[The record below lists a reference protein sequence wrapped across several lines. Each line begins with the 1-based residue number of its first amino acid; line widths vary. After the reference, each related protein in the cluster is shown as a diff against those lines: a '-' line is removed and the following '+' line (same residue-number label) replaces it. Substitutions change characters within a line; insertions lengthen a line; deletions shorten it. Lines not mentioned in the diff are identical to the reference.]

1 MISDER
7 KKYLKKIKKEK
18 LFITIS
24 RILIL
29 VIFILLW
36 ELLSRLKIIDTFL
49 LSSPSKILNTI
60 IELYKTNNLFTHIFT
75 TLEEIIISFILGN
88 IIGFIISS
96 ILWFNKKLSLILDP
110 YLTIINSL
118 PKVALGPLIIILSG
132 ANTNSIII
140 MALLISTIISILN
153 MITAFNSTDINRIKI
168 IKSMGGNKLDIFF
181 RVVIPSNINFI
192 IDSFK
197 VNISMCFVG
206 VIMGE
211 FLVSKKGI
219 GYLINYG
226 SQIFNMNLV
235 ITGITLL
242 IVLTIILYYIVE
254 LISNKIKR

>member
-7 KKYLKKIKKEK
+7 KEYLKRIKKEK
-18 LFITIS
+18 IIIRLS
-24 RILIL
+24 QILIL
-29 VIFILLW
+29 VLFFAIW
-36 ELLSRLKIIDTFL
+36 EILSRLSIIDTFL
-49 LSSPSKILNTI
+49 LSSPSKIISTI
-60 IELYKTNNLFTHIFT
+60 IELYKSNNLFIHIFT

-96 ILWFNKKLSLILDP
+96 ILWFSRRLEKILDP
-110 YLTIINSL
+110 FLTVLNSL
-118 PKVALGPLIIILSG
+118 PKVAFGPLIIIICG
-132 ANTNSIII
+132 ANTKSIII
-140 MALLISTIISILN
+140 MSLLISTIISILN
-153 MITAFNSTDINRIKI
+153 LNSVFKSTDINRIKI
-168 IKSMGGNKLDIFF
+168 IKTMGGNKLDIFF

-235 ITGITLL
+235 LTGITLL
-242 IVLTIILYYIVE
+242 ILLTIILYLIVE
-254 LISNKIKR
+254 YISNKIKR

>member
-1 MISDER
+1 MISEER
-7 KKYLKKIKKEK
+7 KKFLKNRKKEK
-18 LFITIS
+18 LFITFS
-24 RILIL
+24 RIMIL
-29 VIFILLW
+29 VIFLFLW
-36 ELLSRLKIIDTFL
+36 EILSRLSVIDSFM

-60 IELYKTNNLFTHIFT
+60 IDLYKSNDLFTHIFT
-75 TLEEIIISFILGN
+75 TFEEIIISFILGN
-88 IIGFIISS
+88 FIGFLVSS

-118 PKVALGPLIIILSG
+118 PKVALGPLIIIIFG
-132 ANTNSIII
+132 ANKTSIII

-153 MITAFNSTDINRIKI
+153 MNSFFKSTNINRIKI
-168 IKSMGGNKLDIFF
+168 VKTMGGTKKDIFF
-181 RVVIPSNINFI
+181 RVVLPSNINYI

-211 FLVSKKGI
+211 FLVSKQGI

-226 SQIFNMNLV
+226 SQVFNMNLV
-235 ITGITLL
+235 LSGITLL
-242 IVLTIILYYIVE
+242 IILTIILYLLME

>member
-118 PKVALGPLIIILSG
+118 PKVALGPLIIILVG

-153 MITAFNSTDINRIKI
+153 MTSAFNSTDINRIKI
-168 IKSMGGNKLDIFF
+168 IKSMGGNKLDLFF

-192 IDSFK
+192 VDSFK

-206 VIMGE
+206 LLPPVGE
-211 FLVSKKGI
+211 KTF
-219 GYLINYG
+219 
-226 SQIFNMNLV
+226 FNKCYS
-235 ITGITLL
+235 I
-242 IVLTIILYYIVE
+242 Y
-254 LISNKIKR
+254 